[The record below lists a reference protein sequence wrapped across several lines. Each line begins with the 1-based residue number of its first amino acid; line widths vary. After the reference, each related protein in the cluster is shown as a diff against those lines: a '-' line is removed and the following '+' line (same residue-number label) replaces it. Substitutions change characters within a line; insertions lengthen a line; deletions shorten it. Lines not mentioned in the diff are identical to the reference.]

1 MIINMKIFSHLFLIF
16 IGFFYF
22 NVSANEDLKI
32 KFFQEKTS
40 LQISNTKIISV
51 KYKVEN
57 FKINCKKQR
66 LVVWGHSFLLN
77 KKNPQE
83 THLTLINLENGKI
96 IKSLGYTKNIYGVS
110 YFSDES
116 YFYVDTSF
124 EQIVNANTGKI
135 VRTVADP
142 LSEKFIFEKC

>member
-1 MIINMKIFSHLFLIF
+1 MKLFLIF

-22 NVSANEDLKI
+22 SASSIASEDLKI
-32 KFFQEKTS
+32 KFFQKTTS
-40 LQISNTKIISV
+40 LKISKSKIISV

-77 KKNPQE
+77 KNNPQE